1 VSVEGGA
8 NVWAPTL
15 GVAGATTA
23 VDRVLLDTAIA
34 DCQLT
39 IQSQQPQQPAL
50 LATDHNC

>member
-1 VSVEGGA
+1 VGGGA
-8 NVWAPTL
+8 NVWTPTAL

-23 VDRVLLDTAIA
+23 VDRVLLDTAID

-50 LATDHNC
+50 LAIDHNC